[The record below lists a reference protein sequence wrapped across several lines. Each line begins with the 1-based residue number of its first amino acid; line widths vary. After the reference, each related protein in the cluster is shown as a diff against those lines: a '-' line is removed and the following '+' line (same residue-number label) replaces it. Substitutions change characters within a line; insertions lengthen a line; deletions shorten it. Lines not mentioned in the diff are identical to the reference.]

1 MVIEMAEEKK
11 ATEQSEETQLYE
23 FKTRFFLKMDEEHYV
38 VAMMVAVNQAEAEIY
53 ESQNLTE
60 VSAEIYQQVGP
71 DSRLIDGE
79 VKQGEPRVPMLDNE
93 AKQAIMTARLRD
105 ATIKIDTLQD
115 AIDLEM
121 ATDEEKVQL
130 TAWRKY
136 RVLLSRLNTSTT
148 LADWPAAPAGG
159 GTE

>member
-1 MVIEMAEEKK
+1 MVIEMAEENK
-11 ATEQSEETQLYE
+11 ATEQSEETQLHE

-38 VAMMVAVNQAEAEIY
+38 VAMMVAVNQAEVEVY

-60 VSAEIYQQVGP
+60 VSAETYQQVGP

-105 ATIKIDTLQD
+105 ATVKIDTLQD
-115 AIDLEM
+115 AVDLEM
-121 ATDEEKVQL
+121 ATDDEKVQL

-136 RVLLSRLNTSTT
+136 RVLLSR
-148 LADWPAAPAGG
+148 ADAKAQSPEEWPQPSV
-159 GTE
+159 